1 MEKHPIHWPQFY
13 TATILE
19 WKFLLYNDLFK
30 NIIIQSLKYLVD
42 NKKIKLY
49 AYVIMSNHI
58 HLIWQALPENDP
70 LKIKHSFMIYTAQY
84 MKMELMK
91 NNLKY
96 IKEFKVDKKDRVYQF
111 WKRNAMSIEL
121 FSEKV
126 FLQKMNYIHDNPVKA
141 RMCKYPEDYK
151 YSSAG
156 FYHDGTDPFGIV
168 SCWCS
173 HQQLTPSQTNFQ
185 RKARKS
191 IIGNQFFH

>member
-1 MEKHPIHWPQFY
+1 MEQYPIHWPQFY

-19 WKFLLYNDLFK
+19 WKFLLHNDLYK
-30 NIIIQSLKYLVD
+30 KIIIQSLKYLVD

-84 MKMELMK
+84 MKMELIK
-91 NNLKY
+91 SNQKY
-96 IKEFKVDKKDRVYQF
+96 MKEFKVDKKDRMYQF

-126 FLQKMNYIHDNPVKA
+126 FLQKMNYIHNNPVKA
-141 RMCKYPEDYK
+141 GMCKYPEDYK

-156 FYHDGTDPFGIV
+156 FYHDGSDPFGIV
-168 SCWCS
+168 CCWG
-173 HQQLTPSQTNFQ
+173 L
-185 RKARKS
+185 
-191 IIGNQFFH
+191 